1 MNKSVVIG
9 VVAALVAVLA
19 GGGGMYFWM
28 GASAHAKAAEPV
40 AEPVVKDGRFV
51 SLDKVIVMLK
61 GNQGAS
67 QQFMAIDLV
76 FRTSDKQEAEV
87 KAQLPFFRS
96 IAVRSLSQLGAA
108 QASSMSVDAFQQR
121 LAQAYK
127 TTFAGEGRPMP
138 FSEVMVA
145 KLIIE

>member
-28 GASAHAKAAEPV
+28 GASAHAKAAEP
-40 AEPVVKDGRFV
+40 AAPVVKDGRFV

-61 GNQGAS
+61 GSEGAS

-127 TTFAGEGRPMP
+127 ATFAGEGRPMP

>member
-28 GASAHAKAAEPV
+28 GTSTHAKAAEP
-40 AEPVVKDGRFV
+40 AAPVVKDGRFV

-61 GNQGAS
+61 GSEGAS

-127 TTFAGEGRPMP
+127 TTFAGEGRAMP